1 MHDMEF
7 LGRDW
12 AHVYRGGPPSPCQVC
27 GRATQLIISFKPG
40 TALRICGGCRGY

>member
-1 MHDMEF
+1 MRGMEL

-12 AHVYRGGPPSPCQVC
+12 AQIYRGGEASPCQVC
-27 GRATQLIISFKPG
+27 GRPNRLVISFKPG